1 MRVKTTLTGMM
12 TRLTAVVLGLFLIG
26 CAAQPW
32 PSLADGRV
40 RVIVLGEDGEPSQV
54 RRHRPAFQ
62 RVMHE
67 LQDAMARRGFDVV
80 DEDMLAADLGWEVNS
95 WREKKELMEIA
106 QLANSSDKAKNKVR
120 AVASFSIEV
129 NLTRLNFAKKYEIL
143 VRGQIYD
150 VQSNRFLGSFEL
162 PRETVSGPKNCD
174 PVGCINVVVGDRARD
189 IATGVGAVLARRL
202 AHLSGT
208 ERDGG
213 RSGDGGLENHFTVT
227 MRHLDPS
234 ESLQIISV
242 MAEEFPGY
250 ASHDLIRRAAE
261 IRRYAYVTT
270 ASPAKLERWMHIL
283 LTDMGLEPGNEIEL
297 IMRDDEII
305 VERVI
310 PTGTKSSGKKSKY
323 N

>member
-1 MRVKTTLTGMM
+1 MMRAKTWNGIKTRFM
-12 TRLTAVVLGLFLIG
+12 TVMVGLLLIS

-32 PSLADGRV
+32 PSHADGRV
-40 RVIVLGEDGEPSQV
+40 RVIVLGEDGSAAQIQ
-54 RRHRPAFQ
+54 RHESAFQ

-80 DEDMLAADLGWEVNS
+80 DEDMLAAEFDWDANS
-95 WREKKELMEIA
+95 WREKKELMQVA
-106 QLANSSDKAKNKVR
+106 QLANTSDKAKNRVR
-120 AVASFSIEV
+120 AVAAFSIEV
-129 NLTRLNFAKKYEIL
+129 YRTKLSFARKYTIL

-150 VQSNRFLGSFEL
+150 AQSNQFLGSFEL
-162 PRETVSGPKNCD
+162 PRETVSGPRNCSD
-174 PVGCINVVVGDRARD
+174 SGCINTIVGDRARD
-189 IATGVGAVLARRL
+189 IATGIGSVLARRL

-208 ERDGG
+208 DRDGG

-227 MRHLDPS
+227 MRHLDAS
-234 ESLQIISV
+234 ESLQVISV

-250 ASHDLIRRAAE
+250 SSLDLIRRAGD

-270 ASPAKLERWMHIL
+270 ASAVKLERWMHML
-283 LTDMGLEPGNEIEL
+283 LLDMDLEPGNEVEL

-310 PTGTKSSGKKSKY
+310 PTTKKRSKRKPKY
-323 N
+323 E